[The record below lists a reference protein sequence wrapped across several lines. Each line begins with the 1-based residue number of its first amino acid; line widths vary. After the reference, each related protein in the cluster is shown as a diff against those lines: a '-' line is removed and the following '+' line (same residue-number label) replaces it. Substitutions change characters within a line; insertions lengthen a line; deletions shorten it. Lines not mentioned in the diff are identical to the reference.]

1 MATAALEDVQ
11 TPFAVALASAVVEP
25 THTSVVPLIAATNG
39 IAFTVTVAVAVVV
52 HPFALVTV
60 YEIVVLPAATP
71 VTTPVALTVA
81 VAVLAVDHTPPV
93 VAFAKAV
100 VAPAHTDVVP
110 VIAATTG
117 ALLIVTVVVT
127 ALVQPLEFV

>member
-1 MATAALEDVQ
+1 VLDDVQ
-11 TPFAVALASAVVEP
+11 TPFAVAFASAVVDP
-25 THTSVVPLIAATNG
+25 AHTSVVPLIAATNG
-39 IAFTVTVAVAVVV
+39 IAFTVSAVLTVVT

-60 YEIVVLPAATP
+60 YKIVVLPEATP

-93 VAFAKAV
+93 VAFASAV
-100 VAPAHTDVVP
+100 VAPSHTDVVP

-127 ALVQPLEFV
+127 ALVHPFEFVYV